1 MDEVDLEAEVTVVD
15 VTQTVIITAVEA
27 VAMILTEEDLLDTV
41 TTTGIADTVAAVG
54 IMIVVTEAVEEVIIM
69 AVAGMVEIV
78 NMEEVGEG
86 HHHLHTMEDH
96 RLDIMEV
103 LRTGHDLDPLVSTTT
118 KR

>member
-1 MDEVDLEAEVTVVD
+1 MDEVDLEAEATVVD

-41 TTTGIADTVAAVG
+41 MTTGIADTVAAVG
-54 IMIVVTEAVEEVIIM
+54 IMIVVTEVVEEVIIM
-69 AVAGMVEIV
+69 AAAGMVEIV
-78 NMEEVGEG
+78 NMEVGEG